1 MAEIG
6 KASDDSS
13 GEKRRDMRKRKA
25 LEERRMFTI
34 DDQTRTAPSSGTCG
48 TDLTKEIFLDAS
60 LRNEKRCSFEGGE
73 DILRKLTIL
82 VYAVVDWDESVP
94 TLCKKQRPRVPYRTN
109 DLFGSEALKNRGCE
123 TQQFWR
129 IAWHCKQNT
138 RSRNIPQFVDFVR
151 KVDVLRNF
159 R

>member
-94 TLCKKQRPRVPYRTN
+94 KRCV
-109 DLFGSEALKNRGCE
+109 KNRDQGSVPDE
-123 TQQFWR
+123 
-129 IAWHCKQNT
+129 
-138 RSRNIPQFVDFVR
+138 
-151 KVDVLRNF
+151 
-159 R
+159 